1 MAEYDL
7 TAKLGRY
14 FDRHLVFPLLE
25 FLTERNVS
33 QSIPKTICS
42 SCVFLQ
48 IFDEKDILQAKYD
61 LLQHT
66 TMVDFQ
72 LDIYKKLHLD
82 GGEPKGF
89 VIHLTLC

>member
-1 MAEYDL
+1 M
-7 TAKLGRY
+7 
-14 FDRHLVFPLLE
+14 
-25 FLTERNVS
+25 
-33 QSIPKTICS
+33 S
-42 SCVFLQ
+42 SFQ

-89 VIHLTLC
+89 IIHLALLTE